1 MIKERLKS
9 WPVWLSVLGAVGM
22 LLNTFGV
29 FEKVGIDSTTWD
41 VVVNAIGTI
50 LVMFGVL
57 NNPTNREH
65 F

>member
-1 MIKERLKS
+1 M
-9 WPVWLSVLGAVGM
+9 LGAVGM